1 MPIRLSGINS
11 GLDTDAIVQEL
22 VKAYGLKTEKYEKA
36 KTKLEWKQE
45 AWQSLNTK
53 VYGLYRNAC
62 RALRGCRGKED
73 L

>member
-36 KTKLEWKQE
+36 KTKHM
-45 AWQSLNTK
+45 
-53 VYGLYRNAC
+53 RNITY
-62 RALRGCRGKED
+62 
-73 L
+73 